1 MNSHQAPIEAAAGT
15 DSAATAS
22 ERSGHISAAQP
33 DVDAATAGASY
44 HAEPTPPIAN
54 WTRALAV
61 GSLLG
66 LIVLGLAWELVLAP
80 TGNKTLAFK
89 VLPLAIP
96 LVGLLKNRMYT
107 YRWVSLMIWLYFT
120 EGVIRAAGDK
130 GIGAWLAGGEVALC
144 VALFTAC
151 AVHVRWRLYR
161 AHALAAGASAATP
174 G

>member
-1 MNSHQAPIEAAAGT
+1 MMPLMNLS
-15 DSAATAS
+15 S
-22 ERSGHISAAQP
+22 
-33 DVDAATAGASY
+33 
-44 HAEPTPPIAN
+44 TPPSLPNLDAPASMLPPVVA
-54 WTRALAV
+54 WSRAVAV

-80 TGNKTLAFK
+80 TGNRTLALK
-89 VLPLAIP
+89 VLPLAVP

-120 EGVIRAAGDK
+120 EGVIRAAGDR
-130 GIGAWLAGGEVALC
+130 GISAWLAGGEVLLC
-144 VALFTAC
+144 VVLFAAC

-161 AHALAAGASAATP
+161 AHALAAADTGAAV